1 MAIKTKGSSPFNPL
15 AFSEIEAEFGAN
27 PSRSL
32 GAYRQSQTVN
42 GLTFNGIDSGIQ
54 HLTGNN
60 DAISFEEFY
69 GKKLNVVVDLYST
82 DNTPDAAGN
91 PIFPN
96 PAYRTNAKARYNA
109 NNVVVIGGHRSKK
122 QNGSKITIRI
132 NKKFGS
138 SKNSVNH
145 CAVRTGTW
153 GSNADTEVIVDL
165 GSSAR
170 VFGAGGNGG
179 TGATG
184 IQSNANDGQDG
195 SSGLGIQFNGAVVNF
210 RSGAQIRRGY
220 AGGGGGG
227 GGRETSKTDR
237 RASGGGGGGGAGL
250 PPGNGGPG
258 GAVRPHDNDSGGDP
272 GGNAN
277 ETARGMGGN
286 GGDNDDQAGGGKGG
300 NGGQNGNNATAGANS
315 NADGEDPNNPFPRFR
330 GVAGSNGAAIRKASG
345 VSWSFGINNGTT
357 QGSTNANTVA

>member
-27 PSRSL
+27 SSRSL

-42 GLTFNGIDSGIQ
+42 SLTFNGIDSGIQ
-54 HLTGNN
+54 HITGNN

-82 DNTPDAAGN
+82 DNSLDAAGN
-91 PIFPN
+91 PVFPN
-96 PAYRTNAKARYNA
+96 PAYRTNAKSRYNS

-122 QNGSKITIRI
+122 QDGSKITIRI

-165 GSSAR
+165 GSSAT
-170 VFGAGGNGG
+170 VLGAGGNGG

-184 IQSNANDGQDG
+184 ITNNANDGQDG

-210 RSGAQIRRGY
+210 RSGAQIKRGY

-237 RASGGGGGGGAGL
+237 RSSGGGGGGGAGL

-258 GAVRPHDNDSGGDP
+258 GATRPHDGNSGGDD

-277 ETARGMGGN
+277 ETGRGL
-286 GGDNDDQAGGGKGG
+286 GGDGGENDDQAFGGKGG
-300 NGGQNGNNATAGANS
+300 NGGNNNNNATAGANS
-315 NADGEDPNNPFPRFR
+315 NTEGHTRPPGTR

-345 VSWSFGINNGTT
+345 VSWTFGVNNGTV
-357 QGSTNANTVA
+357 QGSTNASTVS